1 MSSRCTL
8 GGNAGSLLDR
18 PGGPVLPE
26 YTYNVIRKYN
36 IKTDLMCLI
45 DRRCV
50 LSDWFFGVAFQ
61 RYTLGFIGFYGELSA
76 IAERSRQRWIK

>member
-1 MSSRCTL
+1 MSSRCML
-8 GGNAGSLLDR
+8 GWDAGSLLDR

-36 IKTDLMCLI
+36 SKTDLMCLI

-50 LSDWFFGVAFQ
+50 LSDWFFGVAFE
-61 RYTLGFIGFYGELSA
+61 RYTSGFIGLYGELNA
-76 IAERSRQRWIK
+76 IAERSPQRRLK